1 VLVTTAGSFILQGHG
16 VPPSLLTHDGIL
28 QYTLVI
34 MDEVIRDQLLQINQ
48 TFYDQFAGSF
58 SATRGRVQPG
68 VRRVLGQVAPDSA
81 ILDVGCGNGTLA
93 LALEKGGFG
102 GQYLGVDLSAG
113 LISEAEERIGQ
124 ISAVQYDFKQMDLA
138 VAGWQEALAGKTF
151 DWVVCF
157 AVLHHLPGKALQQ
170 QVAQTFAALVSSSGR
185 VAVSAWQ
192 WQNSPRLCKRVLP
205 WSAVG
210 IDPALLDAGDVLLDW
225 RAGEQVGL
233 RYVHTFSEASLA
245 ELAEK
250 VGFKVIETFYSD
262 GKPGNLALYQVWGL
276 T

>member
-1 VLVTTAGSFILQGHG
+1 MT
-16 VPPSLLTHDGIL
+16 
-28 QYTLVI
+28 
-34 MDEVIRDQLLQINQ
+34 RDHLLQINQ

-58 SATRGRVQPG
+58 SATRGRIQPG
-68 VRRVLGQVAPDSA
+68 VRRVLDQVAPDA
-81 ILDVGCGNGTLA
+81 VILDVGCGNGTLA
-93 LALEKGGFG
+93 LALKKGRFR

-113 LISEAEERIGQ
+113 LISKAEERMGQ
-124 ISAVQYDFKQMDLA
+124 TGAGRYDFKQMDLA
-138 VAGWQEALAGKTF
+138 DMCWQEALAGKTF

-170 QVAQTFAALVSSSGR
+170 QVAQTFAALVSPSGR

-192 WQNSPRLCKRVLP
+192 WQNSTRLRKRVLP
-205 WSAVG
+205 WSSVG
-210 IDPALLDAGDVLLDW
+210 IDPARLDEGDVLLDW
-225 RAGEQVGL
+225 RAGEQVGV

-245 ELAEK
+245 ALADRA
-250 VGFKVIETFYSD
+250 GFNVLETFYYD